1 MAEVF
6 YQQLVSRGGVFPN
19 GRTLIQASG
28 SIGGHRSVFVKLI
41 SNAKQG
47 LVYPT
52 FGGKMLNPFK
62 GQAKLYAGDL
72 VEYNPGLEGTGGPTV
87 KVLKT
92 YEAEAAA
99 SAVTTLNIVRDGYHH
114 RPFAGDNIMV
124 APATING
131 TGTGVTITAVEVT
144 TDNGVDVWKL
154 TLSAAVTA
162 KKGDIFVEASAAGEK
177 VAPMVTNPNAYVPSD
192 MDFVYDPAEDGSL
205 NGARYFFTPCLANSD
220 TYLYINKMSPMPA
233 SILAL
238 NKSLVKGWFTIY

>member
-1 MAEVF
+1 MAEDF

-19 GRTLIQASG
+19 GRTLVQAHG
-28 SIGGHRSVFVKLI
+28 SIGGHRAVFVKLI

-47 LVYPT
+47 LVFPT

-62 GQAKLYAGDL
+62 GQAKLFAGDL
-72 VEYNPGLEGTGGPTV
+72 VEYNPGLDGAEGPTV

-99 SAVTTLNIVRDGYHH
+99 SAATTLNIIRDGYHH
-114 RPFAGDNIMV
+114 KPFVGDNIMV
-124 APATING
+124 PGKTATD
-131 TGTGVTITAVEVT
+131 TGTGVTVTAVEAT

-162 KKGDIFVEASAAGEK
+162 KKGDVLVEASAAGDK

-192 MDFVYDPAEDGSL
+192 MDFVYDPPVDDSL
-205 NGARYFFTPCLANSD
+205 NGARYFFTPCLANAD
-220 TYLYINKMSPMPA
+220 TYLYTSKMSPLPA

-238 NKSLVKGWFTIY
+238 NKSLVPGWFTIY